1 MKARS
6 ESRLG
11 YTGEDHLL
19 DKRRQITGITGGR
32 GNWNRRWNKQAEL
45 EAGGCIRTVVGGNRT
60 ISQRIFGAAAA
71 RGTR

>member
-6 ESRLG
+6 ESQLG

-19 DKRRQITGITGGR
+19 DKRRQITGITGGH

-45 EAGGCIRTVVGGNRT
+45 EAGGCIKTVGGW
-60 ISQRIFGAAAA
+60 
-71 RGTR
+71 